1 MERYESEI
9 ERLVYNRFQE
19 LLRVTDLTLRRED
32 KWQTAILIRYFD
44 IVIYKGNNPLAIV
57 EVKGQLE
64 NKNILARATDQVRS
78 ALTITNARFGII
90 TDNNRFFLY
99 DRSKKEQDFVE
110 LLFETIVTQLI
121 NVKKI
126 KVDRKDREE
135 VLRVIHSA
143 AETHLASNQEF
154 QSFIRSKSFL
164 GQIQFDSNSNS
175 YFFSG
180 DDEGISSFENQFFIK
195 MLGEF
200 KDTQICRY
208 TSLKTIFE
216 MLNYISFRMNGLVG
230 MNDKSEVNYVETYLN
245 GVEKPLI
252 KEHHNTIIA
261 INNKYITSCS
271 KVARK
276 DDLTLWRLYSDD
288 ATGVCLVFDVKR
300 NNLNNHVLL
309 QKVKYANEEGK
320 HKELDFLKQI
330 KEDVESITG
339 YKFEFRKIGY
349 WKHFFKPYHYS
360 IEEEVRL
367 LIIDDNSLI
376 KIKSDLVLTFS
387 HSIINPIID
396 FRLNSKSFPI
406 QLKEILLGPKCP
418 EQETNLVQIQEMIRR
433 KKREIVEKS
442 FDSNLTN
449 LKVELSKIKHYR

>member
-1 MERYESEI
+1 MERFESEI
-9 ERLVYNRFQE
+9 ERLVFNRFQE
-19 LLRVTDLTLRRED
+19 LLIVTDLTLRRED
-32 KWQTAILIRYFD
+32 KWQTALLIRYFD
-44 IVIYKGNNPLAIV
+44 IVIYKGNHPLAII
-57 EVKGQLE
+57 EVKGRLD
-64 NKNILARATDQVRS
+64 NKNLLARATDQVRS
-78 ALTITNARFGII
+78 ALTITNARFGIV
-90 TDNNRFFLY
+90 TDNERFFLY

-110 LLFETIVTQLI
+110 LSFETIVSRLL
-121 NVKKI
+121 NAEKI
-126 KVDRKDREE
+126 KVDKKDREE
-135 VLRVIHSA
+135 VLRIILSA
-143 AETHLASNQEF
+143 AENHLALNQEF

-164 GQIQFDSNSNS
+164 GRIQFDNNSNT

-261 INNKYITSCS
+261 INNRYITSCS
-271 KVARK
+271 KVERK

-288 ATGVCLVFDVKR
+288 AKGVCLVFDVKR
-300 NNLNNHVLL
+300 SNLNNHVLL
-309 QKVKYANEEGK
+309 QKVKYADEDGK

-330 KEDVESITG
+330 KDDVESITG

-349 WKHFFKPYHYS
+349 WKHFFKPHDYS

-367 LIIDDNSLI
+367 LIIDNDSLA
-376 KIKSDLVLTFS
+376 KIKSDWVMTFT
-387 HSIINPIID
+387 HSIINPIMD

-433 KKREIVEKS
+433 KKREIAEKS
-442 FDSNLTN
+442 FDSNLNN
-449 LKVELSKIKHYR
+449 LKVELSGIKHYR